1 MLPFTS
7 DWRQLST
14 IANKVSLQTEEN
26 CQHFRQLS
34 TMLIVNNWQQSFS
47 SGWRKLSTMS
57 MVNNYVFLF
66 KLKTKG
72 GTDRFLWDMKNLQ
85 KTTKNYILQTL
96 ETIMILNHR
105 HDDFNDFDPQVIFT
119 FSQMYFV
126 FMNSRVS
133 FIGPDPK
140 SSSQPPFITGLNRT
154 ILTALY
160 LYSSI
165 LTLGFEF
172 GHK

>member
-1 MLPFTS
+1 
-7 DWRQLST
+7 
-14 IANKVSLQTEEN
+14 
-26 CQHFRQLS
+26 
-34 TMLIVNNWQQSFS
+34 
-47 SGWRKLSTMS
+47 
-57 MVNNYVFLF
+57 
-66 KLKTKG
+66 
-72 GTDRFLWDMKNLQ
+72 
-85 KTTKNYILQTL
+85 
-96 ETIMILNHR
+96 MIQNHR
-105 HDDFNDFDPQVIFT
+105 QDDFNDFDPQVIFT

-133 FIGPDPK
+133 FITPDPK